1 VACSLYETT
10 QRFAFAYR
18 YADGTT
24 VRVADKMDFGSGISF
39 EGEDG
44 SIICSRG
51 MLKIQP
57 EALRKPLA
65 ESDVRLYQSK
75 DHFRN
80 FIDAIRDGVK
90 TAAPIEYAHRSITIA
105 HLANIALRL
114 KRDRLKWNPASEQ
127 IMDDA
132 EASAMLTRPMRGPW
146 QLV

>member
-1 VACSLYETT
+1 MANS
-10 QRFAFAYR
+10 A
-18 YADGTT
+18 
-24 VRVADKMDFGSGISF
+24 
-39 EGEDG
+39 
-44 SIICSRG
+44 IICSRG

-80 FIDAIRDGVK
+80 FMDAIRDGVK

-114 KRDRLKWNPASEQ
+114 KRERLKWDPSTEQ
-127 IMDDA
+127 IMNDA